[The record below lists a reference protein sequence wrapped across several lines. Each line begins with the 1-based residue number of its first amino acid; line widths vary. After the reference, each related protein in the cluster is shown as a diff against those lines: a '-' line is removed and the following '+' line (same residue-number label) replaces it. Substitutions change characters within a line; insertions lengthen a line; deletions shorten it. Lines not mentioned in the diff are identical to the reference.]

1 MRYLA
6 CDLARGCQHV
16 TSIKVENFDILFFDF
31 DTFLFWASSINSK
44 KNIDRN
50 DFYFYA
56 FWLDKSQSF
65 LSSSRSSCIAL
76 STCRYFVDEFCE
88 GNLITVSVVR
98 CIDKCCAASVSLRK
112 PAIDVRCVAW

>member
-44 KNIDRN
+44 KILIVMIFTFMHSGSTVLNR
-50 DFYFYA
+50 FCHP
-56 FWLDKSQSF
+56 LDQVVSHS
-65 LSSSRSSCIAL
+65 L
-76 STCRYFVDEFCE
+76 FVDIFRADLSMNFA
-88 GNLITVSVVR
+88 GGT
-98 CIDKCCAASVSLRK
+98 
-112 PAIDVRCVAW
+112 